1 MLTLITKFEK
11 TPFLH
16 FFSILIGDFYA
27 KVDAVDFL
35 SESCDG
41 NAAFGTAAHAWFEP
55 FEIRLLAGIVVLV
68 MGEA

>member
-1 MLTLITKFEK
+1 MLTIISNLQI
-11 TPFLH
+11 PAFLH
-16 FFSILIGDFYA
+16 FFSFFIGDFYA

-41 NAAFGTAAHAWFEP
+41 NAAFGSAAHAWSEP
-55 FEIRLLAGIVVLV
+55 FEIRLLVGIVVLV

>member
-1 MLTLITKFEK
+1 MLTIISQFKK
-11 TPFLH
+11 TPFFH

-41 NAAFGTAAHAWFEP
+41 NAAFGSAAHAWSEP
-55 FEIRLLAGIVVLV
+55 FEIRLLVGIVVLV
-68 MGEA
+68 MGDA